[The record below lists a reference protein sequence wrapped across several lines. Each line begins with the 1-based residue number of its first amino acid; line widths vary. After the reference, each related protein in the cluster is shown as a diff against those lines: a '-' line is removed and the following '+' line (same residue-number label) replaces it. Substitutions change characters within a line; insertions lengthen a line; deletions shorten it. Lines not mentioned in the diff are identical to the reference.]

1 MEVTIKDILPLI
13 NTNDIRLL
21 DSNEDEIAL
30 IYQGYN
36 VGLLSDETLR
46 KRVTG
51 IWNDECRLWRKR
63 KNEFRSVNP
72 DSNFNNGGIFMCL
85 WNCKQDLYM
94 R

>member
-1 MEVTIKDILPLI
+1 MNVTIKDVLPLI

-51 IWNDECRLWRKR
+51 IWNDECIL
-63 KNEFRSVNP
+63 NTVNVQ
-72 DSNFNNGGIFMCL
+72 IMEEE
-85 WNCKQDLYM
+85 KK
-94 R
+94 